1 VTIIV
6 LTGAPGV
13 GKTTALLRIVQDLR
27 ARGVKVGGVV
37 SKEIRS
43 NNMRIG
49 FEFIDLA
56 SNDIA
61 ALASTVTANGPKV
74 GKYFVNIA
82 GCRFAAE
89 RLTNATNNS
98 DVIICDEIGPMEL
111 KSREFIDSVKN
122 LLHTE
127 KKVIVV
133 VHQKLQHPLID
144 EFRNKSSLVIE
155 LDLKNREKVN
165 EILFDKCCEVHS

>member
-1 VTIIV
+1 MTIIV

-13 GKTTALLRIVQDLR
+13 GKTTAVIRVAR
-27 ARGVKVGGVV
+27 ALKERGVKVGGIV
-37 SKEIRS
+37 SRELRI

-49 FEFIDLA
+49 FEFIDLT
-56 SNDIA
+56 SNDRSV
-61 ALASTVTANGPKV
+61 LASITGNGPKV

-89 RLTNATNNS
+89 RLTNAVRNS

-111 KSREFIDSVKN
+111 KSTEFIDSVKN
-122 LLHTE
+122 LLE
-127 KKVIVV
+127 VDKKVIVV
-133 VHQKLQHPLID
+133 VHQKLQHPLTD
-144 EFRNKSSLVIE
+144 EFRNKSSLLIN

-165 EILFDKCCEVHS
+165 EILLDTLIA